1 MGDRR
6 GSILVTALLIVFAL
20 FFMVLA
26 AVNLFRAEAA
36 VAAQAERDLVAA
48 AAALAGIE
56 EGFAAVTEA
65 PDWNVGFPNVRLA
78 RSGGEYNVTFS
89 RASAAVPFSTNNA
102 RGSAIVTGWNGRSV
116 PAGAIHLVS
125 VGTCLGARRI
135 EEAMLSAPSLPYG
148 YGIFGHQDGGVLGSS
163 NLVDS
168 YDSSLGPYA
177 QTVQDKGGNIGTNSI
192 SAGKI
197 TVGTGTVVK
206 GDVRVGPGGTSAV
219 VKGSGT
225 YQTLLVPT
233 APFPVAPV
241 AAPFKV
247 SKRNV
252 SFSGT
257 MTLAPGA
264 YQDIKPSSGAT
275 LILQA
280 GDYVLHRL
288 ETGSN
293 VTVIV
298 GSGPVNVYFTDHLRF
313 GTDNRIN
320 TAGPPNQLNFYGAEG
335 TKSHEFR
342 IQDRGI
348 GQFTLNAPN
357 ANFTLEKDSEFFGS
371 GLVRYFSTQE
381 RVKIH
386 YDLRLASQ
394 VSKFG
399 ILSQW

>member
-1 MGDRR
+1 MRDRH
-6 GSILVTALLIVFAL
+6 GSILITALLIVFAL
-20 FFMVLA
+20 SFLVLA
-26 AVNLFRAEAA
+26 AVNLFRSEAMI
-36 VAAQAERDLVAA
+36 AAQAERSVVAA

-56 EGFAAVTEA
+56 EGFARITEA
-65 PDWNVGFPNVRLA
+65 PDWNTGFSNVLLT
-78 RSGGEYNVTFS
+78 RSGGQYNVTFS
-89 RASAAVPFSTNNA
+89 RANAAVPFSTNNA

-116 PAGAIHLVS
+116 PPGAIHLVS
-125 VGTCLGARRI
+125 VGTFLGARRI

-148 YGIFGHQDGGVLGSS
+148 YGIFGHQDGGVLGTG

-192 SAGKI
+192 AAGKI
-197 TVGTGTVVK
+197 TVGSGTVVK
-206 GDVRVGPGGTSAV
+206 GDIRVGVGGTASV
-219 VKGSGT
+219 VKNSGT
-225 YQTLLVPT
+225 YQSLVVPT
-233 APFPVAPV
+233 APFPVTPV

-247 SKRNV
+247 SKTNV

-257 MTLAPGA
+257 RTLAPGA
-264 YQDIKPSSGAT
+264 YQDIKPSNGAT

-293 VTVIV
+293 VTVVV
-298 GSGPVNVYFTDHLRF
+298 GSGPVNLYFTDHVRF
-313 GTDNRIN
+313 GTDSRIN
-320 TAGPPNQLNFYGAEG
+320 TAGPPNMLNIYGAEG
-335 TKSHEFR
+335 TKSHEFK

-357 ANFTLEKDSEFFGS
+357 ANFVLEKDSEFFGS
-371 GLVRYFSTQE
+371 GLVRYFQTQE

-386 YDLRLASQ
+386 YDRKLANQ